1 MTGIILFIILCLNI
15 LDNINYTVCIKKD
28 TVYGAFSSA
37 VNDKTIDLGC
47 VNNLYHCTTNVVAT
61 TSATTITS
69 KTINPKTISITATAT
84 TAMIIAS
91 SSNANTT
98 TNKLLLLSC
107 YNMLRCSY

>member
-1 MTGIILFIILCLNI
+1 MELFHLLSMTKQQ
-15 LDNINYTVCIKKD
+15 T
-28 TVYGAFSSA
+28 
-37 VNDKTIDLGC
+37 GC

-107 YNMLRCSY
+107 YNMLRCSYQNVK

>member
-1 MTGIILFIILCLNI
+1 MG
-15 LDNINYTVCIKKD
+15 
-28 TVYGAFSSA
+28 S
-37 VNDKTIDLGC
+37 
-47 VNNLYHCTTNVVAT
+47 VNNLYHCTTYVAATIIT
-61 TSATTITS
+61 TT

-91 SSNANTT
+91 SSNTTT